1 MRGTVQLHGIGGS
14 AAARDCAFR
23 IDEVIVDGGK
33 ARRRG
38 DRLHVRILAIQA
50 GDVLQGFLPGGF
62 IELQRNGRLYGNKRR
77 RPGEVVDGIRVD
89 AESFEFG
96 LLFGERLAG
105 FLVGAV
111 GGEPDLATERDGVV
125 IERQDR
131 GLAFAAPV
139 EAVLLVVA
147 DANDDAQ
154 DTIVPV
160 LIFAEGAKSGFGGIV
175 FDVADAILDEI
186 GRLDLI
192 HLELRFGTV
201 EFGEQ
206 GFEKT
211 VAFNG
216 DVSGSQRGVERG
228 FRVTGGGAESMRH
241 RREGKNQ
248 RKCQVAVKPCH
259 GFTSALVSVAVFAGG
274 ALSSKPGGGNSGGRS
289 C

>member
-1 MRGTVQLHGIGGS
+1 M
-14 AAARDCAFR
+14 
-23 IDEVIVDGGK
+23 
-33 ARRRG
+33 
-38 DRLHVRILAIQA
+38 HVRILAIQA

-62 IELQRNGRLYGNKRR
+62 IELQRNGRLDGNKRR
-77 RPGEVVDGIRVD
+77 RPGEVVDGIRVG

-111 GGEPDLATERDGVV
+111 GGEPDLATKRDGVV
-125 IERQDR
+125 IKREDH

-175 FDVADAILDEI
+175 FDVADTILDEI
-186 GRLDLI
+186 GRLDLV

-201 EFGEQ
+201 EFCEQ
-206 GFEKT
+206 SFEKT

-241 RREGKNQ
+241 RSEGKSE
-248 RKCQVAVKPCH
+248 RKCQVAVKQCH
-259 GFTSALVSVAVFAGG
+259 GFTPALVSVAVFAGG